1 MIKENNQCRLLF
13 PFANLSESIFYI
25 VFVRFSPI
33 SPVANSASTTI
44 CLFRMAAMSLQI
56 FRDAKIKKMML
67 QMEITFFS

>member
-33 SPVANSASTTI
+33 SPVANSASTI
-44 CLFRMAAMSLQI
+44 CLFGMAVMSLQI